1 VLREA
6 FLLQSGLDHLRPHER
21 VTESEPRLQAQIRN
35 LRAVRIESRIILN
48 RSVRSEA
55 AAPERPN
62 FETRAGVAYR
72 KLLNS
77 LDSHNLTKTAVV
89 QLRQRKGAGRDEK
102 WPKMGPQACPR
113 GSEEWPQKPAFCAIP
128 AGDKRRKENVP
139 TGETGGGTASGIE
152 TLSCCFSNSYNYINM
167 SGYCLENPGPAVAVP
182 GRCNGRRAGARPAR
196 RSSTRT
202 SSRAATPTCGAP

>member
-6 FLLQSGLDHLRPHER
+6 FLLQSWLDHLRPRER

-62 FETRAGVAYR
+62 FETRTGSAYR
-72 KLLNS
+72 TLLNS
-77 LDSHNLTKTAVV
+77 LDSDNLTKTAVV
-89 QLRQRKGAGRDEK
+89 QLRQRKASRRDEK

-128 AGDKRRKENVP
+128 AGDKRRKKNVP
-139 TGETGGGTASGIE
+139 TGETGGGRGTVVEPS
-152 TLSCCFSNSYNYINM
+152 
-167 SGYCLENPGPAVAVP
+167 PGLFQ
-182 GRCNGRRAGARPAR
+182 
-196 RSSTRT
+196 
-202 SSRAATPTCGAP
+202 